1 MTKLSS
7 QYFSR
12 YKWVSLLA
20 LSIFSLIATLFFGAA
35 DLSPTELVKCA
46 FGDCEQSVNQLI
58 FWEIRGPRVLVG
70 FLVGAGLAV
79 AGATLQNITRNGL
92 ADPYLFGVVSG
103 AGLGASIATLL
114 FDSTFAEKFG
124 LTSWMPDYSF
134 TLALP
139 FAAFL
144 GALFA
149 VVLVQLIAAKTFG
162 SRTEHMLLAGV
173 AVSFMLSALSHFL
186 LFLAEPFAASKV
198 IFWLMGSL
206 ARVEVW
212 YAWIILPI
220 VVFSVVLLL
229 IFGRHLDALLIG
241 DENAKTLGVQVTRL
255 RMMSLG
261 ICAALTA
268 CIVSYCGGIG
278 FVGLMIPHIVRNWFG
293 VTSRTVIVGS
303 VLLGG
308 CFMVWV
314 DVIARVAL
322 PDQEIPIGIITSAIG
337 SVFFLAAMSQRR
349 R

>member
-1 MTKLSS
+1 MFLC
-7 QYFSR
+7 
-12 YKWVSLLA
+12 LLV
-20 LSIFSLIATLFFGAA
+20 IASPIGALFFGAA
-35 DLSPTELVKCA
+35 DLSSTQIVQCITQGCQDP
-46 FGDCEQSVNQLI
+46 VNNMI
-58 FWEIRGPRVLVG
+58 FWEIRAPRVFVG

-114 FDSTFAEKFG
+114 FDSKVADQIG
-124 LTSWMPDYSF
+124 LLEMLPNLSF
-134 TLALP
+134 SLALP

-144 GALFA
+144 GALFS
-149 VVLVQLIAAKTFG
+149 VFLVQILASKTFG
-162 SRTEHMLLAGV
+162 SKTEHMLLAGI

-186 LFLAEPFAASKV
+186 LFLGEPFAANKV

-206 ARVEVW
+206 ARVESW
-212 YAWIILPI
+212 YAWVMLP
-220 VVFSVVLLL
+220 VVVVSVAILLL
-229 IFGRHLDALLIG
+229 YGRHMDALLIG

-255 RMMSLG
+255 RILSLA

-278 FVGLMIPHIVRNWFG
+278 FVGLMIPHIVRTWLG
-293 VTSRTVIVGS
+293 VTSRIVTLGC

-314 DVIARVAL
+314 DVLARVAL
-322 PDQEIPIGIITSAIG
+322 PNQEIPIGIITSAIG
-337 SVFFLAAMSQRR
+337 SVFFLIVMSQRR
-349 R
+349 S

>member
-1 MTKLSS
+1 MTI
-7 QYFSR
+7 
-12 YKWVSLLA
+12 KWLWLGLLVVA
-20 LSIFSLIATLFFGAA
+20 SPIAALFFGAA
-35 DLSPTELVKCA
+35 DLSTSQLIQCITQGCQDP
-46 FGDCEQSVNQLI
+46 VNNMI
-58 FWEIRGPRVLVG
+58 FWEIRAPRVFVG

-114 FDSTFAEKFG
+114 FSSKLSEQLGIIALFPNLPF
-124 LTSWMPDYSF
+124 S
-134 TLALP
+134 LALP

-144 GALFA
+144 GALFS
-149 VVLVQLIAAKTFG
+149 VFLVQIIASKSFG
-162 SRTEHMLLAGV
+162 SRTEHMLLAGI
-173 AVSFMLSALSHFL
+173 AVSFMLSALSHFI
-186 LFLAEPFAASKV
+186 LFLGEPFAANKV

-212 YAWIILPI
+212 YAWVMLP
-220 VVFSVVLLL
+220 VVVISVAILLL
-229 IFGRHLDALLIG
+229 YGRHMDALLLG

-255 RMMSLG
+255 RILSLA

-278 FVGLMIPHIVRNWFG
+278 FVGLMIPHIVRSWLG
-293 VTSRTVIVGS
+293 VTSRIVIVGC

-314 DVIARVAL
+314 DVLARVAL
-322 PDQEIPIGIITSAIG
+322 ADQEIPIGIITSAIG
-337 SVFFLAAMSQRR
+337 SVFFLLVMSQRR
-349 R
+349 H

>member
-1 MTKLSS
+1 MNK
-7 QYFSR
+7 
-12 YKWVSLLA
+12 KW
-20 LSIFSLIATLFFGAA
+20 IFLCVLVFASPIGALFFGAA
-35 DLSPTELVKCA
+35 DLSNSQLIHCITQGCQDP
-46 FGDCEQSVNQLI
+46 VNNMI
-58 FWEIRGPRVLVG
+58 FWEIRAPRVFVG

-114 FDSTFAEKFG
+114 FDSKLAEQIG
-124 LTSWMPDYSF
+124 LMQMFPELSF
-134 TLALP
+134 SLALP

-144 GALFA
+144 GALFS
-149 VVLVQLIAAKTFG
+149 VFLVQILVSKTFG
-162 SRTEHMLLAGV
+162 SKTEHMLLAGI

-186 LFLAEPFAASKV
+186 LFLGEPFAANKV

-206 ARVEVW
+206 ARVETW
-212 YAWIILPI
+212 YAWVMLP
-220 VVFSVVLLL
+220 VVVVSVAILL
-229 IFGRHLDALLIG
+229 IYGRHMDALLLG

-255 RMMSLG
+255 RILSLA

-278 FVGLMIPHIVRNWFG
+278 FVGLMIPHIVRSWLG
-293 VTSRTVIVGS
+293 VTSRIVTIGC

-314 DVIARVAL
+314 DVLARVAL
-322 PDQEIPIGIITSAIG
+322 PNQEIPIGIITSAIG
-337 SVFFLAAMSQRR
+337 SVFFLIVMSQRR
-349 R
+349 S

>member
-1 MTKLSS
+1 MSK
-7 QYFSR
+7 
-12 YKWVSLLA
+12 KWILLCLLVIVSP
-20 LSIFSLIATLFFGAA
+20 IAALFFGAA
-35 DLSPTELVKCA
+35 DLSSAQLIQCITQGCQDP
-46 FGDCEQSVNQLI
+46 VNNMI
-58 FWEIRGPRVLVG
+58 FWEIRAPRVFVG

-114 FDSTFAEKFG
+114 FDSKLAEQLG
-124 LTSWMPDYSF
+124 LIAMFPNLSF
-134 TLALP
+134 SLALP

-149 VVLVQLIAAKTFG
+149 VFLVQILAAKTFG
-162 SRTEHMLLAGV
+162 SKTEHMLLAGI
-173 AVSFMLSALSHFL
+173 AVSFMLSAFSHFI
-186 LFLAEPFAASKV
+186 LFLGEPFAANKV

-206 ARVEVW
+206 ARVEIW
-212 YAWIILPI
+212 YAWVMLP
-220 VVFSVVLLL
+220 VVVISVAILL
-229 IFGRHLDALLIG
+229 IYGRHMDALLLG

-255 RMMSLG
+255 RILSLA

-278 FVGLMIPHIVRNWFG
+278 FVGLMIPHIVRSWLG
-293 VTSRTVIVGS
+293 VTSRIVIVGC

-314 DVIARVAL
+314 DVLARVAL

-337 SVFFLAAMSQRR
+337 SVFFLLVMSQRR
-349 R
+349 Q

>member
-1 MTKLSS
+1 MFLC
-7 QYFSR
+7 
-12 YKWVSLLA
+12 LLV
-20 LSIFSLIATLFFGAA
+20 IASPIGALFFGAA
-35 DLSPTELVKCA
+35 DLSSTQIVQCITQGCQEP
-46 FGDCEQSVNQLI
+46 VNNMI
-58 FWEIRGPRVLVG
+58 FWEIRAPRVFVG

-114 FDSTFAEKFG
+114 FDSKVADQIG
-124 LTSWMPDYSF
+124 LLEMLPNLSF
-134 TLALP
+134 SLALP

-144 GALFA
+144 GALFS
-149 VVLVQLIAAKTFG
+149 VFLVQILASKTFG
-162 SRTEHMLLAGV
+162 SKTEHMLLAGI

-186 LFLAEPFAASKV
+186 LFLGEPFAANKV

-206 ARVEVW
+206 ARVESW
-212 YAWIILPI
+212 YAWVMLP
-220 VVFSVVLLL
+220 VVVVSVAILLL
-229 IFGRHLDALLIG
+229 YGRHMDALLIG

-255 RMMSLG
+255 RILSLA

-278 FVGLMIPHIVRNWFG
+278 FVGLMIPHIVRTWLG
-293 VTSRTVIVGS
+293 VTSRIVTIGC

-314 DVIARVAL
+314 DVLARVAL
-322 PDQEIPIGIITSAIG
+322 PNQEIPIGIITSAIG
-337 SVFFLAAMSQRR
+337 SVFFLIVMSQRR
-349 R
+349 S

>member
-1 MTKLSS
+1 MSK
-7 QYFSR
+7 
-12 YKWVSLLA
+12 KWMFLCLLVVI
-20 LSIFSLIATLFFGAA
+20 SPIAALFFGAA
-35 DLSPTELVKCA
+35 DLSSRELIQCITQ
-46 FGDCEQSVNQLI
+46 GCQDPVNNMI
-58 FWEIRGPRVLVG
+58 FWEIRAPRVFVG

-114 FDSTFAEKFG
+114 FDSKLAEQLG
-124 LTSWMPDYSF
+124 LMQMFPDLSF
-134 TLALP
+134 SLALP

-144 GALFA
+144 GALFS
-149 VVLVQLIAAKTFG
+149 VFLVQILASKTFG
-162 SRTEHMLLAGV
+162 SKTEHMLLAGI
-173 AVSFMLSALSHFL
+173 AVSFMLSALSHFI
-186 LFLAEPFAASKV
+186 LFLGEPFAANKV

-206 ARVEVW
+206 ARVEIW
-212 YAWIILPI
+212 YAWVMLP
-220 VVFSVVLLL
+220 VVVVSVAILLL
-229 IFGRHLDALLIG
+229 YGRHMDALLLG

-255 RMMSLG
+255 RILSLA

-278 FVGLMIPHIVRNWFG
+278 FVGLMIPHIVRSWLG
-293 VTSRTVIVGS
+293 VTSRIVVIGC

-314 DVIARVAL
+314 DVLARVAL

-337 SVFFLAAMSQRR
+337 SVFFLLVMSQRR
-349 R
+349 G

>member
-1 MTKLSS
+1 MSK
-7 QYFSR
+7 
-12 YKWVSLLA
+12 KWMFLCLLVVI
-20 LSIFSLIATLFFGAA
+20 SPIAALFFGAA
-35 DLSPTELVKCA
+35 DLSSRELIQCITQ
-46 FGDCEQSVNQLI
+46 GCQDPVNNMI
-58 FWEIRGPRVLVG
+58 FWEIRAPRVFVG

-114 FDSTFAEKFG
+114 FDSKLAEQLG
-124 LTSWMPDYSF
+124 LMQMFPDLSF
-134 TLALP
+134 SLALP

-144 GALFA
+144 GALFS
-149 VVLVQLIAAKTFG
+149 VFLVQILASKTFG
-162 SRTEHMLLAGV
+162 SKTEHMLLAGI
-173 AVSFMLSALSHFL
+173 AVSFMLSALSHFI
-186 LFLAEPFAASKV
+186 LFLGEPFAANKV

-206 ARVEVW
+206 ARVEIW
-212 YAWIILPI
+212 YAWVMLP
-220 VVFSVVLLL
+220 VVVVSVAILLL
-229 IFGRHLDALLIG
+229 YGRHMDALLLG

-255 RMMSLG
+255 RILSLA

-278 FVGLMIPHIVRNWFG
+278 FVGLMIPHIARSWLG
-293 VTSRTVIVGS
+293 VTSRIVVIGC

-314 DVIARVAL
+314 DVLARVAL

-337 SVFFLAAMSQRR
+337 SVFFLLVMSQRR
-349 R
+349 G

>member
-1 MTKLSS
+1 MNKVLLRRKWTLLMLAALLSPM
-7 QYFSR
+7 
-12 YKWVSLLA
+12 A
-20 LSIFSLIATLFFGAA
+20 ALFFGAA
-35 DLSPTELVKCA
+35 DFNAKELYQCVFA
-46 FGDCEQSVNQLI
+46 TCEKPVNNLI
-58 FWEIRGPRVLVG
+58 FWQIRVPRVFVG

-114 FDSTFAEKFG
+114 FDSRFAEKVG
-124 LTSWMPDYSF
+124 LVNLIPDFSF

-149 VVLVQLIAAKTFG
+149 VFLVQILASKTFG
-162 SRTEHMLLAGV
+162 SKTEHMLLAGV
-173 AVSFMLSALSHFL
+173 AVSFMLSAMSHFL

-212 YAWIILPI
+212 YAWVILPI
-220 VVFSVVLLL
+220 VLCSVLLL
-229 IFGRHLDALLIG
+229 LIYGRHMDALLLG
-241 DENAKTLGVQVTRL
+241 DDNAKTLGVQVTRL
-255 RMMSLG
+255 RIMSLA

-268 CIVSYCGGIG
+268 CIVAYCGGIG
-278 FVGLMIPHIVRNWFG
+278 FVGLMIPHIVRSWLG
-293 VTSRTVIVGS
+293 VTSRVVIIGS

-308 CFMVWV
+308 AFMVWV
-314 DVIARVAL
+314 DVVARVAL
-322 PDQEIPIGIITSAIG
+322 HDQEIPIGIITSAIG
-337 SVFFLAAMSQRR
+337 SLFFLVAMSQKQR
-349 R
+349 

>member
-1 MTKLSS
+1 MNK
-7 QYFSR
+7 
-12 YKWVSLLA
+12 KWIILCVLVFASPIGA
-20 LSIFSLIATLFFGAA
+20 LFFGAA
-35 DLSPTELVKCA
+35 DLSNSQLIHCITQGCQDP
-46 FGDCEQSVNQLI
+46 VNNMI
-58 FWEIRGPRVLVG
+58 FWEIRAPRVFVG

-114 FDSTFAEKFG
+114 FDSKLAEQIG
-124 LTSWMPDYSF
+124 LMQIFPDLSF
-134 TLALP
+134 SLALP

-144 GALFA
+144 GALFS
-149 VVLVQLIAAKTFG
+149 VFLVQILVSKTFG
-162 SRTEHMLLAGV
+162 SKTEHMLLAGI

-186 LFLAEPFAASKV
+186 LFLGEPFAANKV

-206 ARVEVW
+206 ARVEIW
-212 YAWIILPI
+212 YAWVMLP
-220 VVFSVVLLL
+220 VVVVSVAILLL
-229 IFGRHLDALLIG
+229 YGRHMDALLLG

-255 RMMSLG
+255 RVLSLA

-278 FVGLMIPHIVRNWFG
+278 FVGLMIPHIVRSWLG
-293 VTSRTVIVGS
+293 VTSRIVTIGC

-314 DVIARVAL
+314 DVLARVAL
-322 PDQEIPIGIITSAIG
+322 PNQEIPIGIITSAIG
-337 SVFFLAAMSQRR
+337 SVFFLIVMSQRR
-349 R
+349 S

>member
-1 MTKLSS
+1 M
-7 QYFSR
+7 
-12 YKWVSLLA
+12 
-20 LSIFSLIATLFFGAA
+20 
-35 DLSPTELVKCA
+35 
-46 FGDCEQSVNQLI
+46 I
-58 FWEIRGPRVLVG
+58 FWEIRAPRVFVG

-114 FDSTFAEKFG
+114 FDSKLAEQIG
-124 LTSWMPDYSF
+124 LIQMLPDLSF
-134 TLALP
+134 SLALP

-144 GALFA
+144 GALFS
-149 VVLVQLIAAKTFG
+149 VFLVQILVSKTFG
-162 SRTEHMLLAGV
+162 SKTEHMLLAGI

-186 LFLAEPFAASKV
+186 LFLGEPFAANKV

-206 ARVEVW
+206 ARVEIW
-212 YAWIILPI
+212 YAWVMLP
-220 VVFSVVLLL
+220 VVVVSVAILLL
-229 IFGRHLDALLIG
+229 YGRHMDALLLG

-255 RMMSLG
+255 RVLSLA

-278 FVGLMIPHIVRNWFG
+278 FVGLMIPHIVRSWLG
-293 VTSRTVIVGS
+293 VTSRIVTIGC

-314 DVIARVAL
+314 DVLARVAL
-322 PDQEIPIGIITSAIG
+322 PNQEIPIGIITSAIG
-337 SVFFLAAMSQRR
+337 SVFFLIVMSQRR
-349 R
+349 S